1 MAKVQQKVYLISE
14 QQRNALL
21 NYLLSRPYR
30 EVAGGVEFLKD
41 APTTMLNIEVP
52 DDKLES
58 FMSKSESEPENNIQV
73 EVIPSSTEQEVTV
86 INQ

>member
-1 MAKVQQKVYLISE
+1 MAKVKQKVYLISE